1 MGGIL
6 SLRYGETEGI
16 PSLPRLYRVMRDG
29 RHSVFTASLRRLYGV
44 FTASLR
50 RLYLI
55 MHHSRQLPR
64 SCYLCP
70 MHDFL
75 HQDTIVALATPPGSS
90 AIGLL
95 RISGTAAFDLA
106 GSFFLPLGAESP
118 KIPNKPRKAQ
128 FGRWMDGAEALDEV
142 LLTIFPAPHS
152 FTGEDVVEIAFHG
165 SPYILSRAIQQLSE
179 AGCRP
184 ALAGEFT
191 RRAFVR
197 GKMDLTQAEAIAD
210 LIASESEASAK
221 LAMQHVKGH
230 FSSRVKAMRDQ
241 LIEFA
246 SLLELELDF
255 SEEDVAFADRNQLKR
270 LLSALQTQIEGLLG
284 SYQMGNAI
292 KHGIPVAIVGPPNAG
307 KSTLLNALLED
318 ERALVTEIPGTT
330 RDTIEDDVIIEG
342 LKFRFIDTAGLRET
356 EDRVEQLGIER
367 SHQSIQ
373 KAELV
378 IRLADAQQETEAA
391 VTAEVKTWAQNTG
404 KSTEDFLVVWNKADL
419 VPELMESKKLW
430 LVAPKSLGLDQLKRA
445 LLQRIQDKGYEAG
458 ALYISQARHRDVLSK
473 SLEGL
478 QRVEEGL
485 ESGLTSDLVA
495 LDLRYVLHSL
505 GELTGDISNEEVLG
519 AIFSKFC
526 IGK

>member
-1 MGGIL
+1 
-6 SLRYGETEGI
+6 
-16 PSLPRLYRVMRDG
+16 
-29 RHSVFTASLRRLYGV
+29 
-44 FTASLR
+44 
-50 RLYLI
+50 
-55 MHHSRQLPR
+55 
-64 SCYLCP
+64 

-95 RISGTAAFDLA
+95 RISGASAFDLA
-106 GSFFLPLGAESP
+106 GQFFVPLGCKEP
-118 KIPNKPRKAQ
+118 RLPVKPRIAQ
-128 FGRWMDGAEALDEV
+128 FGRWMDGEEAMDEV
-142 LLTIFPAPHS
+142 LLTAFPSPHS
-152 FTGEDVVEIAFHG
+152 FTGEDVVEVAFHG
-165 SPYILSRAIQQLSE
+165 SPYLLSRAIQQL
-179 AGCRP
+179 AQVGCRP

-221 LAMQHVKGH
+221 LAMQHVKGR
-230 FSSRVKAMRDQ
+230 FSSRVQEMRNQ
-241 LIEFA
+241 MLEFA

-255 SEEDVAFADRNQLKR
+255 SEEDVAFADRNQLKV
-270 LLSALQTQIEGLLG
+270 LLDALQSQIQGLLN
-284 SYQMGNAI
+284 SYSMGNAI
-292 KHGIPVAIVGPPNAG
+292 KQGIPVAIVGPPNAG
-307 KSTLLNALLED
+307 KSTLLNALLEE

-330 RDTIEDDVIIEG
+330 RDTIEDDLMIEG

-356 EDRVEQLGIER
+356 SDRVEQLGIER
-367 SHQSIQ
+367 SHQSMR

-378 IRLADAQQETEAA
+378 IRLADPEKENEEELREEIKAW
-391 VTAEVKTWAQNTG
+391 AEKTN
-404 KSTEDFLVVWNKADL
+404 KSLEDFLLVWNKADL
-419 VPELMESKKLW
+419 VPELQQTENLW
-430 LVAPKSLGLDQLKRA
+430 LVAPEGIGLDRLKKA
-445 LLQRIQDKGYEAG
+445 LLQRIQEKGYQAG
-458 ALYISQARHRDVLSK
+458 ALYITQARHKDVLTK

-478 QRVEEGL
+478 KRVSEGL

-495 LDLRYVLHSL
+495 LDLRYVLSSL